1 MGSVPLLRPR
11 EVIKAFERLGWE
23 RARQR
28 GSHIIMTKPGHLAT
42 LSIPDR
48 PYVARGTFA
57 RPDCQGRNIFGR
69 FSGYFGLTQM
79 IFNQFCR
86 ATLPRRCA

>member
-42 LSIPDR
+42 LSIPDHR
-48 PYVARGTFA
+48 YVARGTL
-57 RPDCQGRNIFGR
+57 RGLLIK
-69 FSGYFGLTQM
+69 SGVSLDEFMAL
-79 IFNQFCR
+79 IKNNQ
-86 ATLPRRCA
+86 LVKK

>member
-42 LSIPDR
+42 LSIPDH
-48 PYVARGTFA
+48 PYVARGTL
-57 RPDCQGRNIFGR
+57 R
-69 FSGYFGLTQM
+69 GLLNKAG
-79 IFNQFCR
+79 ISLEEF
-86 ATLPRRCA
+86 LPFIEK